1 MQKRFQPSKIVFL
14 LLLGAM
20 AAAGDDGEKHGLV
33 QLFQAHKPSI
43 IEFSVGAVA
52 GSITQGLVKMFAKF
66 AIVIGA
72 GVFVVANGAM
82 RVALPKEVMDM
93 EAELGKQAVGFLD
106 FNQDGKIDMED
117 AKSIHQKAL
126 PFIKKHVPLSAGFLS
141 GFTFSL

>member
-1 MQKRFQPSKIVFL
+1 MNSQKKMSLIR
-14 LLLGAM
+14 
-20 AAAGDDGEKHGLV
+20 
-33 QLFQAHKPSI
+33 
-43 IEFSVGAVA
+43 
-52 GSITQGLVKMFAKF
+52 SITQGLVKMFAKF
-66 AIVIGA
+66 AIVASFYSSLLYCKLNVILRWYFLHAWGMPLACARVFKIGA

>member
-1 MQKRFQPSKIVFL
+1 MNSQKKMSLIR
-14 LLLGAM
+14 
-20 AAAGDDGEKHGLV
+20 
-33 QLFQAHKPSI
+33 
-43 IEFSVGAVA
+43 
-52 GSITQGLVKMFAKF
+52 SITQGLVKMFAKF